1 MFFSYKVVIKGKAL
15 QRRGAFSKIMADF
28 WYCFG
33 IYLDGNFCEKTCKKR
48 ENCRYYDEDMF
59 RKYGD
64 IIDRFDFLVC
74 NEDCKY
80 YTPKKEEQKCDL
92 TEEQDIFNIK

>member
-1 MFFSYKVVIKGKAL
+1 
-15 QRRGAFSKIMADF
+15 MADF

-33 IYLDGNFCEKTCKKR
+33 IYLDENFCEKTCKQR

-80 YTPKKEEQKCDL
+80 YTPRREEQKCEL
-92 TEEQDIFNIK
+92 SEEQDVFNIK

>member
-1 MFFSYKVVIKGKAL
+1 MFFYGPAAAGRFKNIV
-15 QRRGAFSKIMADF
+15 MADF
-28 WYCFG
+28 YYCFG

-48 ENCRYYDEDMF
+48 ENCKYYDADLF

-80 YTPKKEEQKCDL
+80 YTPRHEEVKVEL
-92 TEEQDIFNIK
+92 SPEEDIFAI

>member
-1 MFFSYKVVIKGKAL
+1 
-15 QRRGAFSKIMADF
+15 MADF
-28 WYCFG
+28 YYCFG

-48 ENCRYYDEDMF
+48 ENCKYYDVEMF

-80 YTPKKEEQKCDL
+80 YSPRKEEEPERG
-92 TEEQDIFNIK
+92 EEDDPFAPLMQHV